1 MVRLSALALYTALGL
16 CANLT
21 AIPAMA
27 ADLTPL
33 RSGAMNKLVIAE
45 APAQPENVLEVELP
59 MLSGG
64 NARLA
69 DYQGKVV
76 LVNFWATWCAPC
88 RKEMPALAALQSRL
102 GGDDFS
108 VVTVASGRNPEPAI
122 QKFFAEAGVEGL
134 PVLRDERQ
142 SLARQMGVLGLPV
155 SVLFDREGREV
166 ARLIGDA
173 AWDGPEAEAV
183 IRAVMG
189 D

>member
-1 MVRLSALALYTALGL
+1 MVRFSALALYTALGL
-16 CANLT
+16 CANLC
-21 AIPAMA
+21 ALPALA

-45 APAQPENVLEVELP
+45 APAQPENVLDVALP
-59 MLSGG
+59 LLGG
-64 NARLA
+64 DSAKLA
-69 DYQGKVV
+69 DYRGKVV

-155 SVLFDREGREV
+155 SVILDREGREV

-173 AWDGPEAEAV
+173 EWDGPEAEAV
-183 IRAVMG
+183 IRAVLA